1 MPHLTQSPN
10 VACNVTRHIMLTKI
24 KRQDCLN
31 KFPKFPQ
38 REYDKLKDEEVLSYP
53 KIHSLYWLKLE
64 SKSSRGLTKI
74 LATELTVIFQKLN
87 IDRLIFLGDTKYPWI
102 SKLSAERVDYRPLT
116 NALTYLTENKIDRRF
131 NGAIEVD
138 ISELFVFIQHFYI
151 MTRCDASFA
160 YFHFMDKGQNLIG
173 YIHYSGELR
182 FDTLNKKIDKLF
194 LDTIKTTKFQDELRE
209 GSNRI

>member
-1 MPHLTQSPN
+1 
-10 VACNVTRHIMLTKI
+10 MLTKI
-24 KRQDCLN
+24 KRQDCLD

-38 REYDKLKDEEVLSYP
+38 REYDKSKDEEVFSYP

-64 SKSSRGLTKI
+64 SKSLRGFTKI
-74 LATELTVIFQKLN
+74 LATEITSLFKKLN
-87 IDRLIFLGDTKYPWI
+87 IDKLIFLGDSKYPWI
-102 SKLSAERVDYRPLT
+102 SKFTAERTDYNPLT
-116 NALTYLTENKIDRRF
+116 IALTYFTENKIGRRF

-138 ISELFVFIQHFYI
+138 SSELFVFIQHFYI

-182 FDTLNKKIDKLF
+182 IDILNKKTNNFF
-194 LDTIKTTKFQDELRE
+194 LNTIRTTKFQDDNRKD
-209 GSNRI
+209 SNRI

>member
-1 MPHLTQSPN
+1 
-10 VACNVTRHIMLTKI
+10 MLTKI

-38 REYDKLKDEEVLSYP
+38 REYDKLKDDEVFSYP

-74 LATELTVIFQKLN
+74 LATELTVLFQKLN
-87 IDRLIFLGDTKYPWI
+87 IDKLIFLGDTKYPWI

-116 NALTYLTENKIDRRF
+116 NALTYLTENKIGRRF

-138 ISELFVFIQHFYI
+138 ITELSVFIQHFYI

-182 FDTLNKKIDKLF
+182 IDTLNKKTDKLF
-194 LDTIKTTKFQDELRE
+194 LETIRTTKFQDELRE

>member
-1 MPHLTQSPN
+1 
-10 VACNVTRHIMLTKI
+10 MLTKI
-24 KRQDCLN
+24 KRQDCLE

-38 REYDKLKDEEVLSYP
+38 REYDKSKGEEVFSYP
-53 KIHSLYWLKLE
+53 KIHSLYWLKLQ

-74 LATELTVIFQKLN
+74 LATEISTLFKKLN
-87 IDRLIFLGDTKYPWI
+87 IAKLIFLGDTKYPWI
-102 SKLSAERVDYRPLT
+102 SKSSAERFDYAPLT
-116 NALTYLTENKIDRRF
+116 NALTYLTKNKIGRRF

-160 YFHFMDKGQNLIG
+160 HFHLMDKGQNLIG

-182 FDTLNKKIDKLF
+182 VDTLNKKTDKLF
-194 LDTIKTTKFQDELRE
+194 LKILKTTKFQDEQRE

>member
-1 MPHLTQSPN
+1 
-10 VACNVTRHIMLTKI
+10 MLTKI

-38 REYDKLKDEEVLSYP
+38 RDYDKSKDEEVFSYP
-53 KIHSLYWLKLE
+53 KIHSSYWLKLE
-64 SKSSRGLTKI
+64 SKSSRGFAKM
-74 LATELTVIFQKLN
+74 LATEIKGIFEKLN
-87 IDRLIFLGDTKYPWI
+87 IDKLVFLGDTKYPWI
-102 SKLSAERVDYRPLT
+102 SKSSAERTDYNPLT
-116 NALTYLTENKIDRRF
+116 NALTYLTENKIGRRF

-138 ISELFVFIQHFYI
+138 ISELIVFLQHFYI

-182 FDTLNKKIDKLF
+182 VDTLNKKTDNSF
-194 LDTIKTTKFQDELRE
+194 LKVIKTTRFQDEHRE
-209 GSNRI
+209 GSSRI

>member
-1 MPHLTQSPN
+1 
-10 VACNVTRHIMLTKI
+10 MLTKI
-24 KRQDCLN
+24 KRQDCLEE
-31 KFPKFPQ
+31 FPKFPQ
-38 REYDKLKDEEVLSYP
+38 REYDKSKDEEVFSYP
-53 KIHSLYWLKLE
+53 KIHSLYWLKLQ

-74 LATELTVIFQKLN
+74 LATEITTLFKKLN
-87 IDRLIFLGDTKYPWI
+87 IAKLIFLGDTNYPWI
-102 SKLSAERVDYRPLT
+102 SKSSAERFDYDPLT
-116 NALTYLTENKIDRRF
+116 NALTYLTENKIGRRF

-182 FDTLNKKIDKLF
+182 IDTLNKKTDNLF
-194 LDTIKTTKFQDELRE
+194 LKIIRTTKFQDEQRE

>member
-1 MPHLTQSPN
+1 
-10 VACNVTRHIMLTKI
+10 MLTKI
-24 KRQDCLN
+24 KRQDCLE

-38 REYDKLKDEEVLSYP
+38 REYDKSKDEEIFTNP

-74 LATELTVIFQKLN
+74 LATEITILFQKLN
-87 IDRLIFLGDTKYPWI
+87 IDKLIFLGDTKYSWI
-102 SKLSAERVDYRPLT
+102 SKLSAERVDYKPLIS
-116 NALTYLTENKIDRRF
+116 ALAYLTENKIGRRF
-131 NGAIEVD
+131 NGAVEVD
-138 ISELFVFIQHFYI
+138 ISNLFVFIQHFYI

-182 FDTLNKKIDKLF
+182 IDTLNKKTDNLF
-194 LDTIKTTKFQDELRE
+194 LKTIRETKFQDEQRE
-209 GSNRI
+209 GTNRI

>member
-1 MPHLTQSPN
+1 
-10 VACNVTRHIMLTKI
+10 MLTKI
-24 KRQDCLN
+24 ERQDCLE

-38 REYDKLKDEEVLSYP
+38 REYDKSQDAELFSYP
-53 KIHSLYWLKLE
+53 KIHSFYWLKPQ

-74 LATELTVIFQKLN
+74 LATEITALFKKLK
-87 IDRLIFLGDTKYPWI
+87 ISKLIFLGDTKYPWI
-102 SKLSAERVDYRPLT
+102 SKLSAERVDYAPLT
-116 NALTYLTENKIDRRF
+116 NALTYLTSNKIGRRF

-151 MTRCDASFA
+151 ITRCDASFA

-182 FDTLNKKIDKLF
+182 IDTLNKMTDNLF
-194 LDTIKTTKFQDELRE
+194 LKTIRTTRFQDEQRE
-209 GSNRI
+209 GSSRI

>member
-1 MPHLTQSPN
+1 
-10 VACNVTRHIMLTKI
+10 MLTKI
-24 KRQDCLN
+24 KRQDCLTQ
-31 KFPKFPQ
+31 FPKFPQ
-38 REYDKLKDEEVLSYP
+38 REYDKLKDEEVFSYP
-53 KIHSLYWLKLE
+53 KIHSLYWLKLQ

-74 LATELTVIFQKLN
+74 LATELTDLFKKLN

-102 SKLSAERVDYRPLT
+102 SKLSAERTDYRPLT
-116 NALTYLTENKIDRRF
+116 NALTYLTENKVGRQF

-151 MTRCDASFA
+151 MTMCDASFA

-182 FDTLNKKIDKLF
+182 VDTLNKKTDNLF
-194 LDTIKTTKFQDELRE
+194 LKVIKTTKFQDEHRD